1 MRKKRP
7 CITTL
12 DEVRIKRE
20 GEHAVI
26 EYNDSTISTVHL
38 KIGEKIRD
46 MTEQQILDLHN
57 EVLRAQQKLAAE
69 HVYFAAEIPEGHPQI
84 RYFEPGDQWVPRG
97 DVLRCVVSDGGEDG
111 EATVYIDDHELSLR
125 EFGRLLCTHAGWGMR
140 ITFVPEDEL
149 CEEPTTHVRDVPDE
163 D

>member
-7 CITTL
+7 CVANI
-12 DEVRIKRE
+12 DEVRIGRE
-20 GEHAVI
+20 NTSAVI
-26 EYNDSTISTVHL
+26 EYGDPTVATVHL
-38 KIGEKIRD
+38 EIGDEIRD
-46 MTEQQILDLHN
+46 TTDQQILDLHN
-57 EVLRAQQKLAAE
+57 EILRARRELAAE
-69 HVYFAAEIPEGHPQI
+69 HVYFATEIPEGRPQI
-84 RYFEPGDQWVPRG
+84 RYSERGDQWVPRG

-125 EFGRLLCTHAGWGMR
+125 EFGRLLCVHAGWGMR

>member
-12 DEVRIKRE
+12 DKVRIKRE
-20 GEHAVI
+20 GVYAVI
-26 EYNDSTISTVHL
+26 EYNDSAISAVRL
-38 KIGEKIRD
+38 EVGGKSRN
-46 MTEQQILDLHN
+46 MTDQQILDLHN
-57 EVLRAQQKLAAE
+57 EVLRAQREFADE
-69 HVYFAAEIPEGHPQI
+69 HVYFAVEIPEGHPQI
-84 RYFEPGDQWVPRG
+84 KYFERGNQWVPRG
-97 DVLRCVVSDGGEDG
+97 GVLRCVVSDGGDDG

-125 EFGRLLCTHAGWGMR
+125 EFGRLLSVYAGWGMR

-149 CEEPTTHVRDVPDE
+149 CEEPTIQVRDVPCE